1 MINDTID
8 ILDAKIVNFG
18 ISFRAVGDLEKSKY
32 DILSSAE
39 SQLEEYFNR
48 KLEIGEAL
56 FLTDIYAELKK
67 VDGIVDVISARVHR
81 RVSGK
86 YSDASFDIEGN
97 TSADGRYIK
106 VPKNSFF

>member
-8 ILDAKIVNFG
+8 ILDAKIVNFRVQ
-18 ISFRAVGDLEKSKY
+18 FRAVGDLERPKY
-32 DILSSAE
+32 ETLSDAEDILK
-39 SQLEEYFNR
+39 LFFDR
-48 KLEIGEAL
+48 KMEIGEPL

-97 TSADGRYIK
+97 MFYYQVFLFQDHYKIL
-106 VPKNSFF
+106 